1 MNLFHLPHDWPHTLS
16 AKSPDETG
24 SLPSQTQTDIYA
36 GR

>member
-1 MNLFHLPHDWPHTLS
+1 MNLFHLPRDWPHTLS
-16 AKSPDETG
+16 AKSPDEC